1 MFYML
6 IFKRHKNEFAF
17 SVISWHSHVTGRQKP
32 FSRKTMTHVPY
43 IANTTAND
51 CMNNHGTCFDIPEY
65 SGLDTSTFYRWQ
77 RPDDSR
83 TETMHLEV
91 PWNKYML
98 TTRKAPFMG
107 KACIYTKIILLN
119 RVSKVM
125 FDCEQAL
132 PWRCSDTYVM
142 RTVTSYLKHINSS
155 FPLLN
160 SHSHKRPAIFRDT
173 YFFIWISFVSSTFEK
188 ARKTHICLQ
197 LVWTSYGASIERF
210 GVKWHRNIESKL

>member
-1 MFYML
+1 MFIDLHLLLKETWGKYTFDNHLIYHHQLEIGTGHSMFYML

-17 SVISWHSHVTGRQKP
+17 SVIWHSHVTGRQKP

-51 CMNNHGTCFDIPEY
+51 CINNHGTCFDIPEY

-98 TTRKAPFMG
+98 TMRKAPFMG
-107 KACIYTKIILLN
+107 KACIYTKIILFN

-125 FDCEQAL
+125 FWLWAGIAMAMQWHLCYEDGDVL
-132 PWRCSDTYVM
+132 P
-142 RTVTSYLKHINSS
+142 
-155 FPLLN
+155 
-160 SHSHKRPAIFRDT
+160 
-173 YFFIWISFVSSTFEK
+173 
-188 ARKTHICLQ
+188 
-197 LVWTSYGASIERF
+197 
-210 GVKWHRNIESKL
+210 